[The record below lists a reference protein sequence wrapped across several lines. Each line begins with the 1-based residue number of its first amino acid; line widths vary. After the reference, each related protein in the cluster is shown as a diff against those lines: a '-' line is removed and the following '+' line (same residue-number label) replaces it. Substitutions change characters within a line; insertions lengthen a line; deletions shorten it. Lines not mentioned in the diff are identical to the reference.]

1 MSITFH
7 RIAASPSQGNFR
19 HLEHYFS
26 KILNVLKL
34 ALFSLSI
41 SIRFYGEK
49 ISLTPGLENFYF
61 LMYAHIIHMTSM
73 CVCVCVS
80 HSVISNSLQPLGLSR
95 TRLHHP
101 WNSPGKNTGVGC
113 LSLLQ
118 GIFPTRDVTQ
128 VSLNLTFLKLT
139 ILMLKLL
146 FHPVLSG

>member
-1 MSITFH
+1 M
-7 RIAASPSQGNFR
+7 
-19 HLEHYFS
+19 
-26 KILNVLKL
+26 LKL

-73 CVCVCVS
+73 RVCVCVCVS

-118 GIFPTRDVTQ
+118 GIFLTQ
-128 VSLNLTFLKLT
+128 GLNRGLLHCRQILYRLSHQGSPIIHILFINSVIYSTT
-139 ILMLKLL
+139 IY
-146 FHPVLSG
+146 